1 MRNGNKTPLTLKEA
15 EKRRKA
21 AIREK
26 QKVERAI
33 RRKALWLSIKTREI
47 FAEAQEEKSVTAP
60 AIVSFDLERAGFAED
75 DIIEIGAVRMEA
87 GAETFQ
93 KFHALVRPR
102 TKMNR
107 YVEKLTGITG
117 AELAGEKP
125 LPEVLPDF
133 LRFVGNAVVVGHA
146 IGDNDIVQ
154 INLALRRY
162 KLPGRRSFLPRFIDT
177 EHVAHRLFDH
187 LQPPVEKF
195 GLSFLLARY
204 GLEMPAK
211 HRAVEDAIASYVL
224 LSQLLT
230 DETLAGNDAASDAW
244 GTRQDMLLAALK
256 EECRLRE
263 ITEGDEVPP

>member
-1 MRNGNKTPLTLKEA
+1 MRNGNKTPLTLEEA

-133 LRFVGNAVVVGHA
+133 LRFVGNAVVVGTPRC
-146 IGDNDIVQ
+146 
-154 INLALRRY
+154 RR
-162 KLPGRRSFLPRFIDT
+162 RNRFLCSA
-177 EHVAHRLFDH
+177 VA
-187 LQPPVEKF
+187 P
-195 GLSFLLARY
+195 
-204 GLEMPAK
+204 
-211 HRAVEDAIASYVL
+211 
-224 LSQLLT
+224 
-230 DETLAGNDAASDAW
+230 SD
-244 GTRQDMLLAALK
+244 G
-256 EECRLRE
+256 
-263 ITEGDEVPP
+263 

>member
-1 MRNGNKTPLTLKEA
+1 MRSGNETPSTLEEA

-26 QKVERAI
+26 QKMERAI
-33 RRKALWLSIKTREI
+33 RRKALWLSIKPREI
-47 FAEAQEEKSVTAP
+47 FAETREEKPFTAP

-87 GAETFQ
+87 GAGTFQ

-107 YVEKLTGITG
+107 YVEQLTGITG
-117 AELAGEKP
+117 AELAGEKS

-162 KLPGRRSFLPRFIDT
+162 KLPGRRSFLPRFM
-177 EHVAHRLFDH
+177 AHRLFDR
-187 LQPPVEKF
+187 LQPPLAKF

-211 HRAVEDAIASYVL
+211 HRAVEDAIASYIL
-224 LSQLLT
+224 LSRLLT
-230 DETLAGNDAASDAW
+230 DETLVSNDVASDAW
-244 GTRQDMLLAALK
+244 GIRQNALLAALK
-256 EECRLRE
+256 EECRLQE
-263 ITEGDEVPP
+263 ITESDEASP